1 MTLRKHNN
9 RDTKIEKRRNM
20 REQNSAH
27 KEKGRAKK
35 IKKRY
40 NKNDESLEQVDM

>member
-1 MTLRKHNN
+1 MTLKKHN
-9 RDTKIEKRRNM
+9 RETKIEKRRNI

-40 NKNDESLEQVDM
+40 NKNDESLEQVNL